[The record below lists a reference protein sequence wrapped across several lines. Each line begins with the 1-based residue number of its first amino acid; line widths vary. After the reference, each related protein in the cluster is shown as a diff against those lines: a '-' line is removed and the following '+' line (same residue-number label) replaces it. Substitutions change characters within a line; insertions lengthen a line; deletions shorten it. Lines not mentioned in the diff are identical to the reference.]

1 MAQIRMTPDT
11 MRARARQTDK
21 NKQKAEDV
29 MRAMDSLLA
38 TLKGEWEGEAV
49 KGYEDRYSKI
59 KPVLKNTIELLD
71 EISKNLTSTAK
82 IVEETDREI
91 AAQYRK

>member
-11 MRARARQTDK
+11 MRTRARETNQSK
-21 NKQKAEDV
+21 RKAEEV
-29 MRAMDSLLA
+29 KGEMDRLLR
-38 TLKGEWEGEAV
+38 TLQAEWEGEAV
-49 KGYEDRYSKI
+49 KGYADRYAKI
-59 KPVLKNTIELLD
+59 APVLKNTIDLLD